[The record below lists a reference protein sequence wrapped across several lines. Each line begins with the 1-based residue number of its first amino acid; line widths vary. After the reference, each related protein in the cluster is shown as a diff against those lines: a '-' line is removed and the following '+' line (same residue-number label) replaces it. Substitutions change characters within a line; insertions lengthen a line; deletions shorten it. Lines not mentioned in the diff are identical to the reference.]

1 MIKLELTAPITP
13 TIEIAGHEF
22 TVQLS
27 ELDINDL
34 LEQVKGHALAL
45 KDDPNIDDILGYLR
59 HINEAIDK
67 ILGDGAM
74 AKLDA
79 GRSVNAATAMRWLRD
94 VAGAALQANMEACK
108 AKND

>member
-1 MIKLELTAPITP
+1 MIKLNLTAPITP

-34 LEQVKGHALAL
+34 LEQVKAHALGL
-45 KDDPNIDDILGYLR
+45 KDNLSTDDILGYLR
-59 HINEAIDK
+59 NINEAIDK
-67 ILGDGAM
+67 ILGEGAM
-74 AKLDA
+74 AKLAA